1 MRTSVVIG
9 IAGLVIIP
17 PALSGQSGGF
27 VVTLGT
33 DTVHLEHFVRR
44 PDCLEGTIVV
54 RTPDTRLIRYAM
66 TFDAEG
72 RPTRYETETLR
83 PDGVQ
88 ARFTG
93 GAGSLVYGK
102 DSVIRETLRGTTME
116 TTRLATTRLV
126 FPVATVPFIGVS
138 FLMYE
143 LAFAE
148 ARRSPTPGSVVHLLS
163 MHPAQTRTEQRSV
176 WFVGGDSAEMSYFG
190 LSKSGYKFDGVGQ
203 LVRADWTGTTY
214 RYRIRRIPAP
224 DIDSHARTWSEAD
237 RQGNRMGALSPR
249 DTSRATIGTAH
260 VLVDYGR
267 PARRGRVIWGE
278 LVPWGQVWRLGAN
291 FATHLVT
298 DAEIRIGETDL
309 PAGTYT
315 LWMLP
320 DQQGRSQLIINGRT
334 RIFGTSYD
342 STADVARVPLTRVRL
357 TESVERLSITV
368 QEGRLWVRWGDRSW
382 WVSVTDQPRSTPRPS
397 ATRSAAP
404 RGDPRAKLS
413 APAGTA
419 RAEPPRASG
428 PSTPRN

>member
-1 MRTSVVIG
+1 MRMRLVISVVG
-9 IAGLVIIP
+9 FAVAP
-17 PALSGQSGGF
+17 STLSGQSGGF
-27 VVTLGT
+27 VVTLGA
-33 DTVHLEHFVRR
+33 DTVQLERFVRR
-44 PDCLEGTIVV
+44 PDRLEGTIVV

-102 DSVIRETLRGTTME
+102 DSVIRETLRGTAME
-116 TTRLATTRLV
+116 TTRLATTGVV

-143 LAFAE
+143 LASAE
-148 ARRSPTPGSVVHLLS
+148 ARRSPTPDSVVHLLS
-163 MHPAQTRTEQRSV
+163 MHPAQTRAEQRPI
-176 WFVGGDSAEMSYFG
+176 WFVGRDSAEMSYFG
-190 LSKSGYKFDGVGQ
+190 VSKSGYKFDGSGL

-214 RYRIRRIPAP
+214 RYHIRRIPAP
-224 DIDSHARTWSEAD
+224 DIDSHVRAWSEAD
-237 RQGNRMGALSPR
+237 RRGNRMGALSPR
-249 DTSRATIGTAH
+249 DTSRATVGAAH
-260 VLVDYGR
+260 VLVDYSR

-298 DAEIRIGETDL
+298 DADLRIGETDL

-320 DQQGRSQLIINGRT
+320 DEQGRSQLIINGRT

-357 TESVERLSITV
+357 TESVERLTIMV
-368 QEGRLWVRWGDRSW
+368 EEGRLWVRWGDQSW
-382 WVSVTDQPRSTPRPS
+382 WVSVTAQPRSTP
-397 ATRSAAP
+397 
-404 RGDPRAKLS
+404 D
-413 APAGTA
+413 
-419 RAEPPRASG
+419 
-428 PSTPRN
+428 PSTIRS